1 LSNVAVDVAD
11 AAGGLG
17 RSGACSRAGRAGV
30 AIGMVWLP
38 GARGCDL
45 ERA

>member
-17 RSGACSRAGRAGV
+17 RSGACSRAGRAGGCNRHGV
-30 AIGMVWLP
+30 A
-38 GARGCDL
+38 AR
-45 ERA
+45 RAGL